1 MANVPVD
8 TKSRFFDNSVLNCL
22 FSLVPGLEVFSKLQ
36 GDVYEALR
44 DRYYPSF
51 IVSDLYEKLM
61 VKDEERQDS
70 QLASDKDERVSHA
83 QPSRP
88 LFRVS

>member
-1 MANVPVD
+1 ME
-8 TKSRFFDNSVLNCL
+8 KSLYKEIQQCL
-22 FSLVPGLEVFSKLQ
+22 VGNKGIEVFSKLQ